1 MSSLWC
7 RDSKDT
13 HGGTR
18 NALLPGVPEMIKIF
32 YGNDRVKARA
42 MIDRLLGKNY
52 EVIEAE
58 NLTRGDMDS
67 VFLGTSLF
75 GETRNILL
83 KSLSE
88 NKECWEVL
96 PKYLKTTHN
105 VIVWENTVDKRS
117 VTYKALAGESD
128 VEFKEFK
135 QVEEIDPK
143 LVFEIFDAAYGG
155 NGKRALQ
162 LCDKMEATN
171 DPFRLMGLMT
181 TQAFKKLEMRQTKA
195 PKVVKILAETD
206 MAMKS
211 TAVEPWNLV
220 KAALLRIANI

>member
-1 MSSLWC
+1 
-7 RDSKDT
+7 
-13 HGGTR
+13 
-18 NALLPGVPEMIKIF
+18 MIKIF

-42 MIDRLLGKNY
+42 AIDKLLGKDY

-58 NLTRGDMDS
+58 NLTIGDMDS

-88 NKECWEVL
+88 NKPCWEML

-105 VIVWENTVDKRS
+105 VIVWENSVDKRS
-117 VTYKALAGESD
+117 VTYKTLEKESG

-135 QVEEIDPK
+135 QVEEIDRR
-143 LVFEIFDAAYGG
+143 LAFEIFDSAYAG
-155 NGKRALQ
+155 NGKRALAI
-162 LCDKMEATN
+162 CDQMGTMN
-171 DPFRLMGLMT
+171 DPFQLIGLMVS
-181 TQAFKKLEMRQTKA
+181 QACKKLEMRQSKA
-195 PKVVKILAETD
+195 PKALKILAETD

-220 KAALLRIANI
+220 KSALLRIADI

>member
-1 MSSLWC
+1 
-7 RDSKDT
+7 
-13 HGGTR
+13 
-18 NALLPGVPEMIKIF
+18 MIKIF

-42 MIDRLLGKNY
+42 MIDRLLGKDY

-105 VIVWENTVDKRS
+105 VIVWENSVDKRS
-117 VTYKALAGESD
+117 VTYKALASEKD

-143 LVFEIFDAAYGG
+143 LVFDIFEAAYRGD
-155 NGKRALQ
+155 GKHALK
-162 LCDKMEATN
+162 LCDQMETTN

-181 TQAFKKLEMRQTKA
+181 TQAFKKLEMRQTRA
-195 PKVVKILAETD
+195 PKVIKILAETD

-211 TAVEPWNLV
+211 STVEPWNQV
-220 KAALLRIANI
+220 KAALLRMANI

>member
-1 MSSLWC
+1 
-7 RDSKDT
+7 
-13 HGGTR
+13 
-18 NALLPGVPEMIKIF
+18 MIKIF

-162 LCDKMEATN
+162 LCDKA
-171 DPFRLMGLMT
+171 G
-181 TQAFKKLEMRQTKA
+181 KA
-195 PKVVKILAETD
+195 PDKGAKSGKNIGRDGYGDEKHGRG
-206 MAMKS
+206 AMESRKGGA
-211 TAVEPWNLV
+211 T
-220 KAALLRIANI
+220 

>member
-1 MSSLWC
+1 
-7 RDSKDT
+7 
-13 HGGTR
+13 
-18 NALLPGVPEMIKIF
+18 MIKIF

-195 PKVVKILAETD
+195 PKVVKVLAETD

>member
-1 MSSLWC
+1 
-7 RDSKDT
+7 
-13 HGGTR
+13 
-18 NALLPGVPEMIKIF
+18 MIKIF

-155 NGKRALQ
+155 NGKLALQ

-195 PKVVKILAETD
+195 PKVVKVLAETD

>member
-1 MSSLWC
+1 
-7 RDSKDT
+7 
-13 HGGTR
+13 
-18 NALLPGVPEMIKIF
+18 MIKIF

-42 MIDRLLGKNY
+42 MIDRLLGKDY

-143 LVFEIFDAAYGG
+143 LVFDIFDAAYGG

-162 LCDKMEATN
+162 LCDKMESTN

-195 PKVVKILAETD
+195 SKVMKILAETD

>member
-1 MSSLWC
+1 
-7 RDSKDT
+7 
-13 HGGTR
+13 
-18 NALLPGVPEMIKIF
+18 MIKIF

-195 PKVVKILAETD
+195 PKVVKILAQTD

-220 KAALLRIANI
+220 KAALLRIANL

>member
-1 MSSLWC
+1 
-7 RDSKDT
+7 
-13 HGGTR
+13 
-18 NALLPGVPEMIKIF
+18 MIKIF

-42 MIDRLLGKNY
+42 MIDKLLGKDY

-117 VTYKALAGESD
+117 VTYKTLANEKD

-135 QVEEIDPK
+135 QVEEIDRR
-143 LVFEIFDAAYGG
+143 LAFEIFDSAYAG
-155 NGKRALQ
+155 NGKRALAI
-162 LCDKMEATN
+162 CDQMGTMN
-171 DPFRLMGLMT
+171 DPFQLMGLMT
-181 TQAFKKLEMRQTKA
+181 TQACKKLELRQSKA
-195 PKVVKILAETD
+195 SKVLKILAETD

-220 KAALLRIANI
+220 KAALLRIAQI

>member
-1 MSSLWC
+1 
-7 RDSKDT
+7 
-13 HGGTR
+13 
-18 NALLPGVPEMIKIF
+18 MIKIF

-96 PKYLKTTHN
+96 PKYL
-105 VIVWENTVDKRS
+105 
-117 VTYKALAGESD
+117 
-128 VEFKEFK
+128 
-135 QVEEIDPK
+135 
-143 LVFEIFDAAYGG
+143 
-155 NGKRALQ
+155 
-162 LCDKMEATN
+162 
-171 DPFRLMGLMT
+171 
-181 TQAFKKLEMRQTKA
+181 
-195 PKVVKILAETD
+195 
-206 MAMKS
+206 
-211 TAVEPWNLV
+211 
-220 KAALLRIANI
+220 

>member
-1 MSSLWC
+1 
-7 RDSKDT
+7 
-13 HGGTR
+13 
-18 NALLPGVPEMIKIF
+18 MIKIF

-42 MIDRLLGKNY
+42 MIDRLLGKDY

-117 VTYKALAGESD
+117 VAYKALASESD

-143 LVFEIFDAAYGG
+143 LVFDIFDAAYGG

>member
-1 MSSLWC
+1 
-7 RDSKDT
+7 
-13 HGGTR
+13 
-18 NALLPGVPEMIKIF
+18 MIKIF

-42 MIDRLLGKNY
+42 MIDRLLDKNY

>member
-1 MSSLWC
+1 
-7 RDSKDT
+7 
-13 HGGTR
+13 
-18 NALLPGVPEMIKIF
+18 MIKIF

-96 PKYLKTTHN
+96 PKYLKTTHD

-220 KAALLRIANI
+220 KVALLRIANI

>member
-1 MSSLWC
+1 
-7 RDSKDT
+7 
-13 HGGTR
+13 
-18 NALLPGVPEMIKIF
+18 MIKIF
-32 YGNDRVKARA
+32 YGNDRLKARA

-195 PKVVKILAETD
+195 PKVVKVLAETD

>member
-1 MSSLWC
+1 
-7 RDSKDT
+7 
-13 HGGTR
+13 
-18 NALLPGVPEMIKIF
+18 MIKIF

-42 MIDRLLGKNY
+42 MIDRLLDKNY

-96 PKYLKTTHN
+96 PKYIKTTHN

>member
-1 MSSLWC
+1 
-7 RDSKDT
+7 
-13 HGGTR
+13 
-18 NALLPGVPEMIKIF
+18 MIKIF

-42 MIDRLLGKNY
+42 MIDRLLGKDF

-105 VIVWENTVDKRS
+105 MIVWENTVDKRS
-117 VTYKALAGESD
+117 VTYKALASESD

-135 QVEEIDPK
+135 QAEEIDPK

-195 PKVVKILAETD
+195 PKVVKVLAETD

>member
-1 MSSLWC
+1 
-7 RDSKDT
+7 
-13 HGGTR
+13 
-18 NALLPGVPEMIKIF
+18 MIKIF

-143 LVFEIFDAAYGG
+143 LVFEIFDAAYCG

>member
-1 MSSLWC
+1 
-7 RDSKDT
+7 
-13 HGGTR
+13 
-18 NALLPGVPEMIKIF
+18 MIKIF

-155 NGKRALQ
+155 NEKRALQ

-195 PKVVKILAETD
+195 PKVVKLLAETD

>member
-1 MSSLWC
+1 
-7 RDSKDT
+7 
-13 HGGTR
+13 
-18 NALLPGVPEMIKIF
+18 MIKIF